1 MIGHDRI
8 VCEPDILGGKP
19 SIKGTH
25 TSVEL
30 ILGWLALGWS
40 FDNLMES
47 YPGIS
52 RDDILAA
59 LAYAAA
65 VVHEEGYLAMT
76 EIAGVD

>member
-8 VCEPDILGGKP
+8 VCEPDILGGKL
-19 SIKGTH
+19 SIKGTR
-25 TSVEL
+25 TSVEP
-30 ILGWLALGWS
+30 ILGWS

-76 EIAGVD
+76 EITGVD